1 MILSASAAPMPGS
14 VISSLRPALLMS
26 TSHSDAAGGTF
37 FFLGGPATNASPV
50 YTASNTFTGD
60 LQYDLMSLTV
70 AFSLSANSSV
80 GLSGFVEQVE
90 VPEPSAVLL
99 LGLGLGALAWRRLA

>member
-1 MILSASAAPMPGS
+1 M
-14 VISSLRPALLMS
+14 R
-26 TSHSDAAGGTF
+26 
-37 FFLGGPATNASPV
+37 
-50 YTASNTFTGD
+50 
-60 LQYDLMSLTV
+60 LTV

-80 GLSGFVEQVE
+80 GLSGIVEQVE